1 MNSQKVAAVC
11 AMVFVASLFILGRQ
25 PIAVGLVL
33 APWDKLAHVAAF
45 ATLSMLLRIALRP
58 HPIWYALAIAAGV
71 GVLDEVHQLWLP
83 GRHADWA
90 DLAADGVGILLA
102 YVVCR
107 K

>member
-1 MNSQKVAAVC
+1 MRWFALVC
-11 AMVFVASLFILGRQ
+11 AVLMLMALFVGGAQ
-25 PIAVGLVL
+25 PIAVGLFPV
-33 APWDKLAHVAAF
+33 PWDKLAHVAAF
-45 ATLSMLLRIALRP
+45 ASLSMLLRIALRP
-58 HPIWYALAIAAGV
+58 HSSWYALAIAASV

-107 K
+107 R